1 MTDQDMRD
9 GKRLN
14 GLQCPIALAVKRS
27 MEKRST
33 DDKLSCIVMVL
44 QSHIYIRDL
53 NQDVPGSYYKPS
65 VPQRNMIS
73 NFIDDFDQC
82 LDVKKLPAFTIRRVK
97 NVS

>member
-1 MTDQDMRD
+1 MLVKMTDQDIRD

-27 MEKRST
+27 M

-73 NFIDDFDQC
+73 NFIDDVDNN
-82 LDVKKLPAFTIRRVK
+82 LDVKKLPAFTIRKVR
-97 NVS
+97 S